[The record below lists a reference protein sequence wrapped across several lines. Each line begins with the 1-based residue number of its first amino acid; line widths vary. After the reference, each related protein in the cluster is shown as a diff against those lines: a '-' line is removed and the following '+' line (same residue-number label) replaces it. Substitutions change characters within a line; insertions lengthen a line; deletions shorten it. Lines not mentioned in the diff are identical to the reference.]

1 MPSDQFWKP
10 LLAGALAS
18 ASMIWLGP
26 KVKLLL
32 VSVNRQRQRQLLA
45 KEEEEAEVVMD
56 NPNLDQRMLRK
67 AEGALQKRT
76 SRIAIVVERC
86 TNDFN
91 YSAILRTAEAL
102 GIQTFGSFVHPCR
115 EKNNK
120 KKTTTTMTLPL

>member
-10 LLAGALAS
+10 FLAGALAS

-26 KVKLLL
+26 KLQLLL

-45 KEEEEAEVVMD
+45 KEEVVMD

-76 SRIAIVVERC
+76 SRITIVVERC